1 LKTFTIKKRMMHNL
15 LVRKLIHKRI
25 CLGLTQEQFSRL
37 INLNPEILS
46 RVEAE
51 KKLSEEEIIL
61 LLEKVEKFLPQMHFN
76 DLID

>member
-1 LKTFTIKKRMMHNL
+1 MQNL

-25 CLGLTQEQFSRL
+25 CLGLTQEQFSLL
-37 INLNPEILS
+37 IGIKPEILS

-51 KKLSEEEIIL
+51 KKLSEEEVIL
-61 LLEKVEKFLPQMHFN
+61 LLEKIEKYLHEMHFN